1 MVSRADV
8 AAICV
13 AALSAPA
20 ATDTTFEIIS
30 KPAGDAPRNQLDGFF
45 EGLVKNV
52 HDKKKDD
59 PKLDLKA

>member
-20 ATDTTFEIIS
+20 AKDTTFEIIS
-30 KPAGDAPRNQLDGFF
+30 KPADDAPPNQLANFF
-45 EGLVKNV
+45 EGLDKDV

-59 PKLDLKA
+59 PKPDFRA